1 MAEDSKETVDEK
13 VNAEQDQKAE
23 AKGAEEQEVKDEEK
37 TSGDTTEPDA
47 DSKGAENKPQ
57 DPDADHADMEAKLDG
72 LTKQNA
78 SILDMLTSILNAI
91 SPSTTDTPEPDNSDK
106 AQKGDTLQD
115 FENLLN

>member
-13 VNAEQDQKAE
+13 VNAEQDEKAE

-37 TSGDTTEPDA
+37 TSGDTVEQSDDTK
-47 DSKGAENKPQ
+47 SAEDKPQ

-91 SPSTTDTPEPDNSDK
+91 SPNKTDDPEPDNSDK

-115 FENLLN
+115 FENLIQ

>member
-1 MAEDSKETVDEK
+1 MNTIKL
-13 VNAEQDQKAE
+13 
-23 AKGAEEQEVKDEEK
+23 
-37 TSGDTTEPDA
+37 GDGSVFVFTKIISVFTD
-47 DSKGAENKPQ
+47 NKPQ

>member
-13 VNAEQDQKAE
+13 VNAEQDEKAE
-23 AKGAEEQEVKDEEK
+23 AKGAEEQEAKDEEK
-37 TSGDTTEPDA
+37 TSGDTVEQSDDT
-47 DSKGAENKPQ
+47 KGADDKPQ

-91 SPSTTDTPEPDNSDK
+91 SPNKTDDPEPDNSDK